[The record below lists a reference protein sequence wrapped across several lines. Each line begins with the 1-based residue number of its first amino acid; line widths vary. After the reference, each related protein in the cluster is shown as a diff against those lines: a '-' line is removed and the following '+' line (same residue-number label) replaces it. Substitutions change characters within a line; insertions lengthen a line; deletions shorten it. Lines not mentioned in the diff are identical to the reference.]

1 MTFLVGKPLTMAITA
16 TAGSGFLLFG
26 YDQGVMS
33 GLLSG
38 DAFVHTFPE
47 IDTTTGGTGS
57 STLQGTVVAIY
68 EIGCFLGAIMA
79 LVWGENVGR
88 RMCIMAGC
96 VILSIGAALQA
107 TAYGIPHMIV
117 GRIVA
122 GVGNGLNTSTI
133 PVWHSELSKPESR
146 GKGLAIELCINI
158 FGVMTAYWVDYGMSY
173 VKNDAQFRF
182 PLALQILFAI
192 LTFIGILALPESPRW
207 LIAHGRE
214 SDARRIIW
222 SLQPN
227 ARNIGEDDAVVNQDI
242 AEITQA
248 IREEQSATEE
258 SSFMMVFKNGPQK
271 FLYRTLLGMGGQMMQ
286 QLSGVNLITYYN
298 TVIFE
303 KSVGM
308 THNLALLLA
317 GFNGVAYFV
326 STLVPI
332 WTIDRLGRRK
342 LMLFAVVGQGACMA
356 ILAGTVA
363 DGGHAAGL
371 VATVMLFLFNFFFGV
386 GLLAIPWLLPAEYSP
401 LATRTRSAALA
412 TATNWIFTFLVVEIT
427 PVSIDNVGYRT
438 YIYFAVAVFNFC
450 FIPLIYF
457 FYPET
462 RNLTLEQI
470 DHLFTGEKV
479 KLHWHASMGT
489 AGDAERRLGEKDPE
503 LAGVQ
508 HILNVDPPS
517 ARKERARKEQSMP
530 ERAPSPQPQQEEASA
545 PSPLPAD
552 FSHCDDPG
560 LSPSLSSNASFYPA
574 AEVRNHERDGGRNDE
589 ATNDLPN
596 HITHNTSPNHPY
608 MHSSPEFVIDELAA
622 LRNFSNHAASFPQT
636 AQEPYQAIAS
646 PLFDHS
652 VFSDPVNFTNDVF
665 LPGSAYEAL
674 HTTLRN
680 RQLWTARP
688 DIPSRC
694 SSPASVPESGAVT
707 PNELHP
713 SQVNQYSR
721 PRRPFELSP
730 ARENVLWQN
739 YLNEIC
745 LWLDMFDNHRH
756 FASTYPQ
763 MAKSVP
769 HLRYSILALSARQIE
784 RKQNQ
789 KSQSES
795 LSLYQEAI
803 HLLLPELESK
813 TTPVI
818 ASCVILCVLEML
830 SCNPKE
836 WRRHLDGCAY
846 LIQAA
851 EINGFS
857 GKEEQALFWC
867 FARMDVCGGLISEE
881 ETIIPIH
888 HWIPKDMSPA
898 EASQH
903 FLASNISAFDTYA
916 NYTVYLC
923 AQTLGV
929 LFNPSSQLPPSC
941 VSCRYLGSPD
951 DRDTYVHRW
960 TRLFDSVEEW
970 YDNRP
975 SQMKS
980 IFVIP
985 ASAGPRPFP
994 TVLYGNGAAISGNQ
1008 LYHTCALLLLQRKPK
1023 TLSLSRRPFYCA
1035 HFSRKSTKLYI
1046 SGCWTNALQ
1055 PLWLA
1060 GKAMSHHSEHTA
1072 IIETLTRVERET
1084 GWATAW
1090 RVEDLK
1096 DFWGEDDDMDE
1107 MEPMRV
1113 DVEGD
1118 VSLQTPRSIR
1128 SPLEV

>member
-1 MTFLVGKPLTMAITA
+1 MTFLVGKPLTLAITA

-38 DAFVHTFPE
+38 DAFVQTFPE
-47 IDTTTGGTGS
+47 INTNTGANGS
-57 STLQGTVVAIY
+57 ATLQGTVVAIY
-68 EIGCFLGAIMA
+68 EIGCFLGALMA
-79 LVWGENVGR
+79 LFWGEKVGR

-96 VILSIGAALQA
+96 VILSIGAALQCSA
-107 TAYGIPHMIV
+107 FSIPHMIV

-122 GVGNGLNTSTI
+122 GIGNGLNTSTI

-182 PLALQILFAI
+182 PIALQILFAI
-192 LTFIGILALPESPRW
+192 LTFIGIIGLPESPRW

-214 SDARRIIW
+214 SEARRIIW

-227 ARNIGEDDAVVNQDI
+227 AHSITEDDAIVNQDV

-248 IREEQSATEE
+248 IREEQAATEE

-271 FLYRTLLGMGGQMMQ
+271 FLHRTLLGMGGQMMQ

-308 THNLALLLA
+308 SHNLALLLA

-342 LMLFAVVGQGACMA
+342 LMLFAVIGQCACMA
-356 ILAGTVA
+356 ILAGTVW

-438 YIYFAVAVFNFC
+438 YIYFAVFNFC

-479 KLHWHASMGT
+479 KLHWHASMGI
-489 AGDAERRLGEKDPE
+489 AGEAERRMGEKDAE

-508 HILNVDPPS
+508 HES
-517 ARKERARKEQSMP
+517 
-530 ERAPSPQPQQEEASA
+530 QQEASA
-545 PSPLPAD
+545 PSPLPDGYPVQAPAQLPQSE
-552 FSHCDDPG
+552 FNPCDGQG
-560 LSPSLSSNASFYPA
+560 LSPSLSSNTSFYPA
-574 AEVRNHERDGGRNDE
+574 AEVRSHERDGGRNEE
-589 ATNDLPN
+589 ATNEVPN
-596 HITHNTSPNHPY
+596 HIPHNASPNHPY

-622 LRNFSNHAASFPQT
+622 LRNFSNNAASFPQT
-636 AQEPYQAIAS
+636 AQEAYQGIAS

-652 VFSDPVNFTNDVF
+652 VFSDPVNDVF

-707 PNELHP
+707 PNRFNP
-713 SQVNQYSR
+713 SEVNHYSR
-721 PRRPFELSP
+721 PSRPFELSP

-763 MAKSVP
+763 MAKSSP

-888 HWIPKDMSPA
+888 HWIPKDMSPT

-941 VSCRYLGSPD
+941 VTCRYLGSPD
-951 DRDTYVHRW
+951 DRDTYVRRW
-960 TRLFDSVEEW
+960 KRLFDSVEEW

-975 SQMKS
+975 NQMKP
-980 IFVIP
+980 IFIIP
-985 ASAGPRPFP
+985 ATAGPGQERPFP

-1008 LYHTCALLLLQRKPK
+1008 LYHACALLLLQRKPN
-1023 TLSLSRRPFYCA
+1023 TLSLSRRPKSVLWHARQICA
-1035 HFSRKSTKLYI
+1035 I
-1046 SGCWTNALQ
+1046 SASNTHHGCWTNALQ

-1060 GKAMSHHSEHTA
+1060 GKAMSHHSEHTE
-1072 IIETLTRVERET
+1072 IIETLTRIERET

-1096 DFWGEDDDMDE
+1096 DFWGEDDDIDE
-1107 MEPMRV
+1107 MEPMRI

-1128 SPLEV
+1128 SL